1 MLQFINVNK
10 QFGKRTILCDV
21 NFTLPE
27 TGLIGL
33 FGRSGSGKTTI
44 LKMIKGFEIPTKG
57 QIECTVSNQDI
68 VFLNQSIE
76 NFDSITLIFYFQMLG
91 LDNEEE
97 IQRLLNKFLLS
108 SKKEQKIN
116 TLSNGE
122 KKRLQIITA
131 ILLKPKVLLLDEPF
145 SGLDEETIRLVIP
158 SLEELSKSI
167 LVIISTHQEKESLP
181 FQQVLEVKRKRVT
194 CINKENTKVDTN
206 EVSPN
211 HITSKGFK
219 NFFFYLWKKSI
230 NVVEIIYLLLIS
242 VFYSLGIVG
251 ASLDHFDRYAA
262 AEHYYQDEKQPIWL
276 KAKNY
281 NGNSHQGPLLEYE
294 QIKKC
299 PYPIVSILPLEEN
312 DFSLDYIA
320 VVDKNLNEDEVILSS
335 ALKKANVKT
344 INWEGKEYRIRFDFD
359 FGDAKMLIFSHN
371 YTQKIEKNIE
381 VKGQD
386 GNLYQVQIL
395 ETLSN
400 NQIILPTNSV
410 GNKLYQ
416 IETNEYYQLPY
427 TNVQIVENEE
437 NIIYVSKVQY
447 ENFFD
452 MFVSKGHLFIEQK
465 QIDGFINYMR
475 HTSFDFADEQ
485 TIQLLNE
492 LSGVS
497 VGKTSLSYSLIMIS
511 TIGIAVLFFKN
522 EKHIDQQIVE
532 REYQYLAL
540 KGLKKRVEV
549 THLFIHIFYI
559 IFSFLLANLLRY
571 FIFAFRKK
579 NVVLKMFYYISSPFA
594 LKRILAVFIVSAL
607 LSFLYFYLKKRIKGY
622 SYLNSLKKDDE

>member
-1 MLQFINVNK
+1 MNV
-10 QFGKRTILCDV
+10 
-21 NFTLPE
+21 
-27 TGLIGL
+27 
-33 FGRSGSGKTTI
+33 
-44 LKMIKGFEIPTKG
+44 
-57 QIECTVSNQDI
+57 IE
-68 VFLNQSIE
+68 
-76 NFDSITLIFYFQMLG
+76 
-91 LDNEEE
+91 
-97 IQRLLNKFLLS
+97 
-108 SKKEQKIN
+108 
-116 TLSNGE
+116 
-122 KKRLQIITA
+122 A
-131 ILLKPKVLLLDEPF
+131 
-145 SGLDEETIRLVIP
+145 
-158 SLEELSKSI
+158 
-167 LVIISTHQEKESLP
+167 
-181 FQQVLEVKRKRVT
+181 
-194 CINKENTKVDTN
+194 
-206 EVSPN
+206 
-211 HITSKGFK
+211 
-219 NFFFYLWKKSI
+219 
-230 NVVEIIYLLLIS
+230 IYLCLIAI
-242 VFYSLGIVG
+242 FYSLGIVG

-281 NGNSHQGPLLEYE
+281 NSNSHQVPLLEYE

-312 DFSLDYIA
+312 NFSLDYIG

-335 ALKKANVKT
+335 SLKKANVKT
-344 INWEGKEYRIRFDFD
+344 INWEGKEYRIRSDFD
-359 FGDAKMLIFSHN
+359 FGDVKMLIFSHN

-386 GNLYQVQIL
+386 GNLYQIQIL

-511 TIGIAVLFFKN
+511 TIGI
-522 EKHIDQQIVE
+522 
-532 REYQYLAL
+532 
-540 KGLKKRVEV
+540 
-549 THLFIHIFYI
+549 
-559 IFSFLLANLLRY
+559 
-571 FIFAFRKK
+571 
-579 NVVLKMFYYISSPFA
+579 VVL
-594 LKRILAVFIVSAL
+594 
-607 LSFLYFYLKKRIKGY
+607 
-622 SYLNSLKKDDE
+622 

>member
-1 MLQFINVNK
+1 M
-10 QFGKRTILCDV
+10 
-21 NFTLPE
+21 
-27 TGLIGL
+27 
-33 FGRSGSGKTTI
+33 
-44 LKMIKGFEIPTKG
+44 
-57 QIECTVSNQDI
+57 
-68 VFLNQSIE
+68 
-76 NFDSITLIFYFQMLG
+76 
-91 LDNEEE
+91 
-97 IQRLLNKFLLS
+97 
-108 SKKEQKIN
+108 
-116 TLSNGE
+116 
-122 KKRLQIITA
+122 
-131 ILLKPKVLLLDEPF
+131 
-145 SGLDEETIRLVIP
+145 
-158 SLEELSKSI
+158 
-167 LVIISTHQEKESLP
+167 
-181 FQQVLEVKRKRVT
+181 
-194 CINKENTKVDTN
+194 
-206 EVSPN
+206 
-211 HITSKGFK
+211 
-219 NFFFYLWKKSI
+219 
-230 NVVEIIYLLLIS
+230 
-242 VFYSLGIVG
+242 
-251 ASLDHFDRYAA
+251 
-262 AEHYYQDEKQPIWL
+262 
-276 KAKNY
+276 
-281 NGNSHQGPLLEYE
+281 
-294 QIKKC
+294 
-299 PYPIVSILPLEEN
+299 PLEEN

-344 INWEGKEYRIRFDFD
+344 INWKGKEYRIRSDFD
-359 FGDAKMLIFSHN
+359 FGDVKMLIFSHN

-386 GNLYQVQIL
+386 GNLYQIQIL

-437 NIIYVSKVQY
+437 NIIY
-447 ENFFD
+447 
-452 MFVSKGHLFIEQK
+452 VSKGHLFIEQK

-511 TIGIAVLFFKN
+511 TIGIVVLFFKN

-571 FIFAFRKK
+571 FIFA
-579 NVVLKMFYYISSPFA
+579 LE
-594 LKRILAVFIVSAL
+594 KRM
-607 LSFLYFYLKKRIKGY
+607 
-622 SYLNSLKKDDE
+622 

>member
-57 QIECTVSNQDI
+57 QIEYTVPNQDI
-68 VFLNQSIE
+68 IFLNQSID
-76 NFDSITLIFYFQMLG
+76 NFDSITLIFYFKMIG

-97 IQRLLNKFLLS
+97 IQRLLDKFLLS

-131 ILLKPKVLLLDEPF
+131 IFLKPKILLLDEPF
-145 SGLDEETIRLVIP
+145 SGLDETTIQLIIP
-158 SLEELSKSI
+158 SLVELSKSI
-167 LVIISTHQEKESLP
+167 LVIISTHQEKENMP
-181 FQQVLEVKRKRVT
+181 FQIILEVKRKKVT
-194 CINKENTKVDTN
+194 CVKKENINLTANEKVN
-206 EVSPN
+206 K
-211 HITSKGFK
+211 ITSKGFQH
-219 NFFFYLWKKSI
+219 FFFYLWKKSM
-230 NVVEIIYLLLIS
+230 NVIEAIYLCLIAI
-242 VFYSLGIVG
+242 FYSLGIVG

-320 VVDKNLNEDEVILSS
+320 VVDKSLNEDEVILSS

-344 INWEGKEYRIRFDFD
+344 INWEGKEYRIRSDFD
-359 FGDAKMLIFSHN
+359 FGDVKMLIFSHN

-386 GNLYQVQIL
+386 GNLYQIQIL

-437 NIIYVSKVQY
+437 NIIYVSKEQY

-465 QIDGFINYMR
+465 QIDGFIHYMR

-511 TIGIAVLFFKN
+511 AIGIVVLFFKN

-579 NVVLKMFYYISSPFA
+579 NVVLKTLYYIASPFA
-594 LKRILAVFIVSAL
+594 LKRILIVFIFAAL
-607 LSFLYFYLKKRIKGY
+607 LSFFYFYLKKRIKGY

>member
-1 MLQFINVNK
+1 MIKFTEVNK
-10 QFGKRTILCDV
+10 KFGKRAILCNV

-27 TGLIGL
+27 IGLVGL

-44 LKMIKGFEIPTKG
+44 LKMIKEFEKPTKG
-57 QIECTVSNQDI
+57 KIECTVPNQDI
-68 VFLNQSIE
+68 IFLNQSID
-76 NFDSITLIFYFQMLG
+76 NFDSITLIFYFKMLG

-97 IQRLLNKFLLS
+97 IQRLLDKFLLS

-131 ILLKPKVLLLDEPF
+131 IFLKPKILLLDEPF
-145 SGLDEETIRLVIP
+145 SGLDETTIQLIIP
-158 SLEELSKSI
+158 SLVELSKSI
-167 LVIISTHQEKESLP
+167 LVIISTHQEKENMP
-181 FQQVLEVKRKRVT
+181 FQIILEVKRKKVT
-194 CINKENTKVDTN
+194 FVKKENINLTANEKVN
-206 EVSPN
+206 K
-211 HITSKGFK
+211 ITSKGFQH
-219 NFFFYLWKKSI
+219 FFFYLWKKSM
-230 NVVEIIYLLLIS
+230 NVIEAIYLCLIAI
-242 VFYSLGIVG
+242 FYSLGIVG

-281 NGNSHQGPLLEYE
+281 NSNSHQVPLLEYE

-312 DFSLDYIA
+312 NFSLDYIG

-335 ALKKANVKT
+335 SLKKANVKT
-344 INWEGKEYRIRFDFD
+344 INWEGKEYRIRSDFD
-359 FGDAKMLIFSHN
+359 FGDVKMLIFSHN

-386 GNLYQVQIL
+386 GNLYQIQIL

-511 TIGIAVLFFKN
+511 TIGIVVLFFKN

-540 KGLKKRVEV
+540 KGLKKRVET

-559 IFSFLLANLLRY
+559 IFSFLLANLLRC

-579 NVVLKMFYYISSPFA
+579 NVVLKTFYYIASPFA
-594 LKRILAVFIVSAL
+594 LKRILIVFIFAAL
-607 LSFLYFYLKKRIKGY
+607 LSFFYFYLKKRIKGY

>member
-57 QIECTVSNQDI
+57 QIEYTVPNQDI
-68 VFLNQSIE
+68 IFLNQSID
-76 NFDSITLIFYFQMLG
+76 NFDSITLIFYFKMIG

-97 IQRLLNKFLLS
+97 IQRLLDKFLLS

-131 ILLKPKVLLLDEPF
+131 IFLKPKILLLDEPF
-145 SGLDEETIRLVIP
+145 SGLDETTIQLIIP
-158 SLEELSKSI
+158 SLVELSKSI
-167 LVIISTHQEKESLP
+167 LVIISTHQEKENMP
-181 FQQVLEVKRKRVT
+181 FQIILEVKRKKVT
-194 CINKENTKVDTN
+194 CVKKENINLTANEKVN
-206 EVSPN
+206 K
-211 HITSKGFK
+211 ITSKGFQH
-219 NFFFYLWKKSI
+219 FFFYLWKKSM
-230 NVVEIIYLLLIS
+230 NVIEAIYLCLIAI
-242 VFYSLGIVG
+242 FYSLGIVG

-344 INWEGKEYRIRFDFD
+344 INWEGKEYRIRSDFD
-359 FGDAKMLIFSHN
+359 FGDVKMLIFSHN

-386 GNLYQVQIL
+386 GNLYQIQIL

-465 QIDGFINYMR
+465 QIDGFIHYMR

-511 TIGIAVLFFKN
+511 AIGIVVLFFKN

-579 NVVLKMFYYISSPFA
+579 NVVLKTFYYISSPFA
-594 LKRILAVFIVSAL
+594 LKRILAVFILSAL

>member
-1 MLQFINVNK
+1 MNV
-10 QFGKRTILCDV
+10 
-21 NFTLPE
+21 
-27 TGLIGL
+27 
-33 FGRSGSGKTTI
+33 
-44 LKMIKGFEIPTKG
+44 
-57 QIECTVSNQDI
+57 IE
-68 VFLNQSIE
+68 
-76 NFDSITLIFYFQMLG
+76 
-91 LDNEEE
+91 
-97 IQRLLNKFLLS
+97 
-108 SKKEQKIN
+108 
-116 TLSNGE
+116 
-122 KKRLQIITA
+122 A
-131 ILLKPKVLLLDEPF
+131 
-145 SGLDEETIRLVIP
+145 
-158 SLEELSKSI
+158 
-167 LVIISTHQEKESLP
+167 
-181 FQQVLEVKRKRVT
+181 
-194 CINKENTKVDTN
+194 
-206 EVSPN
+206 
-211 HITSKGFK
+211 
-219 NFFFYLWKKSI
+219 
-230 NVVEIIYLLLIS
+230 IYLCLIAI
-242 VFYSLGIVG
+242 FYSLGIVG

-281 NGNSHQGPLLEYE
+281 NSNSHQVPLLEYE

-312 DFSLDYIA
+312 NFSLDYIG

-335 ALKKANVKT
+335 SLKKANVKT
-344 INWEGKEYRIRFDFD
+344 INWEGKEYRIRSDFD
-359 FGDAKMLIFSHN
+359 FGDVKMLIFSHN

-386 GNLYQVQIL
+386 GNLYQIQIL

-511 TIGIAVLFFKN
+511 TIGIVVLFFKN

-540 KGLKKRVEV
+540 KGLKKRVET

-559 IFSFLLANLLRY
+559 IFSFLLANLLRC

-579 NVVLKMFYYISSPFA
+579 NVVLKTFYYIASPFA
-594 LKRILAVFIVSAL
+594 LKRILIVFIFAAL
-607 LSFLYFYLKKRIKGY
+607 LSFFYFYLKKRIKGY

>member
-1 MLQFINVNK
+1 MLQFINVSKN
-10 QFGKRTILCDV
+10 FGKRTILSDV
-21 NFTLPE
+21 SFTLPE
-27 TGLIGL
+27 TGLVGL

-44 LKMIKGFEIPTKG
+44 FKLIKHFEKPTTG
-57 QIECTVSNQDI
+57 EIRCSVSHQNI
-68 VFLNQSIE
+68 VFLNQSIDR
-76 NFDSITLIFYFQMLG
+76 FDSISLAFYFKMLG
-91 LDNEEE
+91 LNDEEN
-97 IQRLLNKFLLS
+97 IQRLLDYFLLS
-108 SKKEQKIN
+108 KKKQQKIN

-131 ILLKPKVLLLDEPF
+131 ILLKPKILLLDEPF
-145 SGLDEETIRLVIP
+145 SNLDEETIQLIIP
-158 SLEELSKSI
+158 TLIELSKSS
-167 LVIISTHQEKESLP
+167 LIIVSTHQEKESLP
-181 FQQVLEVKRKRVT
+181 FQLILEVKRKRVT

-230 NVVEIIYLLLIS
+230 NVVEIIYLLLIA

-320 VVDKNLNEDEVILSS
+320 VMDKNLNEDEVILSS
-335 ALKKANVKT
+335 ALKEVNAKA
-344 INWEGKEYRIRFDFD
+344 INWKGKEYRIRSDFD
-359 FGDAKMLIFSHN
+359 FGDVKMLIFSHN
-371 YTQKIEKNIE
+371 YIQKIEKNIE

-386 GNLYQVQIL
+386 GNLYQIQIL

-400 NQIILPTNSV
+400 NQVILPTSNV
-410 GNKLYQ
+410 GNRLYQ
-416 IETNEYYQLPY
+416 IETDEYYQIPSA
-427 TNVQIVENEE
+427 NIQIIENE
-437 NIIYVSKVQY
+437 NRIIYVSKTQY

-452 MFVSKGHLFIEQK
+452 MFVSKGHLFIEQN
-465 QIDGFINYMR
+465 QIKGFIYYMR

-511 TIGIAVLFFKN
+511 TIGIVVLFFKN

-579 NVVLKMFYYISSPFA
+579 NVVLKTLYYISSPFA
-594 LKRILAVFIVSAL
+594 LKRILAIFIVSAL

>member
-57 QIECTVSNQDI
+57 QIECTVPNQDI
-68 VFLNQSIE
+68 IFLNQSID
-76 NFDSITLIFYFQMLG
+76 NFDSITLIFYFKMLG

-97 IQRLLNKFLLS
+97 IQRLLDKFLLS

-131 ILLKPKVLLLDEPF
+131 IFLKPKILLLDEPF
-145 SGLDEETIRLVIP
+145 SGLDETTIQLIIP
-158 SLEELSKSI
+158 SLVELSKSI
-167 LVIISTHQEKESLP
+167 LVIISTHQEKENMP
-181 FQQVLEVKRKRVT
+181 FQIILEVKRKKVT
-194 CINKENTKVDTN
+194 CVKKENINLTANEKVN
-206 EVSPN
+206 K
-211 HITSKGFK
+211 ITSKGFQH
-219 NFFFYLWKKSI
+219 FFFYLWKKSM
-230 NVVEIIYLLLIS
+230 NVIEAIYLCLIAI
-242 VFYSLGIVG
+242 FYSLGIVG

-312 DFSLDYIA
+312 NFSLDYIG

-344 INWEGKEYRIRFDFD
+344 INWEGKEYRIRSDFD
-359 FGDAKMLIFSHN
+359 FGDVKMLIFSHN

-386 GNLYQVQIL
+386 GNLYQIQIL

-400 NQIILPTNSV
+400 NQIILPTSSV
-410 GNKLYQ
+410 GNRLYQ
-416 IETNEYYQLPY
+416 IETDEYYQIPSAKI
-427 TNVQIVENEE
+427 QIIENE
-437 NIIYVSKVQY
+437 NRIIYVSKTQY

-452 MFVSKGHLFIEQK
+452 MFVSKGHLFIEQN
-465 QIDGFINYMR
+465 QIKGFIHYMR

-511 TIGIAVLFFKN
+511 TIGIVVLFFKN

-540 KGLKKRVEV
+540 KGLKKRVEA

-579 NVVLKMFYYISSPFA
+579 NVVLKTLYYIASPFA
-594 LKRILAVFIVSAL
+594 LKRILIVFIFAAL
-607 LSFLYFYLKKRIKGY
+607 LIFFYFYLKKRIKGY

>member
-57 QIECTVSNQDI
+57 QIEYTVPNQDI
-68 VFLNQSIE
+68 IFLNQSID
-76 NFDSITLIFYFQMLG
+76 NFDSITLIFYFKMIG

-97 IQRLLNKFLLS
+97 IQRLLDKFLLS

-131 ILLKPKVLLLDEPF
+131 IFLKPKILLLDEPF
-145 SGLDEETIRLVIP
+145 SGLDETTIQLIIP
-158 SLEELSKSI
+158 SLVELSKSI
-167 LVIISTHQEKESLP
+167 LVIISTHQEKENMP
-181 FQQVLEVKRKRVT
+181 FQIILEVKRKKVT
-194 CINKENTKVDTN
+194 CVKKENINLTANEKVN
-206 EVSPN
+206 K
-211 HITSKGFK
+211 ITSKGFQH
-219 NFFFYLWKKSI
+219 FFFYLWKKSM
-230 NVVEIIYLLLIS
+230 NVIEAIYLCLIAI
-242 VFYSLGIVG
+242 FYSLGIVG

-344 INWEGKEYRIRFDFD
+344 INWEGKEYRIRSDFD
-359 FGDAKMLIFSHN
+359 FGDVKMLIFSHN

-386 GNLYQVQIL
+386 GNLYQIQIL

-465 QIDGFINYMR
+465 QIDGFIHYMR

-511 TIGIAVLFFKN
+511 AIGIVVLFFKN

-579 NVVLKMFYYISSPFA
+579 NVVLKTLYYIASPFA
-594 LKRILAVFIVSAL
+594 LKRILIVFIFAAL
-607 LSFLYFYLKKRIKGY
+607 LSFFYFYLKKRIKGY